1 MGRRAGQS
9 AVDRD
14 QQAAGDSRHREH
26 SLEMGRNQC
35 SSSRRTSGCFLD
47 PGLWFTDGEGDH
59 PPAGIAACPGAPS
72 LVTILSYL
80 CHRSQVLPE
89 LPCFCSGRSETRNT
103 ESKRQICRGNCGVEG
118 PADQA
123 GIQLQAS
130 GAQPPCPLQRLPL
143 PQRRRKMQGW
153 GGEVPVQS
161 RMRTPCTAARRLVR
175 VPMWPSGEAQRT
187 STGGGGVLPTHQQ
200 SQSRAPGALQAPC
213 HPPEVSRRPHWWRG
227 SPEPAWVT
235 RAGGRCGWD
244 SSGTGKPASLGL
256 WWALN
261 MGTWG
266 PPH

>member
-35 SSSRRTSGCFLD
+35 SSSRRTSGCFLH

-72 LVTILSYL
+72 LVTVLSYL

-153 GGEVPVQS
+153 GGRS
-161 RMRTPCTAARRLVR
+161 PCNHACAHRAPLRGGWCGSPCGPPGRHRGQAL
-175 VPMWPSGEAQRT
+175 
-187 STGGGGVLPTHQQ
+187 GGGGSSPHT
-200 SQSRAPGALQAPC
+200 SSPSPGRQEPC
-213 HPPEVSRRPHWWRG
+213 RPR
-227 SPEPAWVT
+227 VT
-235 RAGGRCGWD
+235 RQRSAAGRIGGVGAPSLPGSHGQEDGVGGTAQGQESQPPWD
-244 SSGTGKPASLGL
+244 SGGL
-256 WWALN
+256 
-261 MGTWG
+261 
-266 PPH
+266 

>member
-1 MGRRAGQS
+1 
-9 AVDRD
+9 
-14 QQAAGDSRHREH
+14 
-26 SLEMGRNQC
+26 MGRNQS
-35 SSSRRTSGCFLD
+35 SSSRRTSGCFLH

-72 LVTILSYL
+72 LVTVLSYL

-153 GGEVPVQS
+153 GGRS
-161 RMRTPCTAARRLVR
+161 PCNHACAHRAPLRGGWCGSPCGPPGRHRGQAL
-175 VPMWPSGEAQRT
+175 
-187 STGGGGVLPTHQQ
+187 GGGGSSPHT
-200 SQSRAPGALQAPC
+200 SSPSPGRQEPC
-213 HPPEVSRRPHWWRG
+213 RPR
-227 SPEPAWVT
+227 VT
-235 RAGGRCGWD
+235 RQRSAAGRIGGVGAPSLPGSHGQEDGVGGTAQGQESQPPWD
-244 SSGTGKPASLGL
+244 SGGL
-256 WWALN
+256 
-261 MGTWG
+261 
-266 PPH
+266 